1 MILEELRKKTLY
13 QNSIEI
19 WIGISEEKKIDWYN
33 TDNYQK
39 FIGFLLK
46 NELSLKQM
54 TICFDESDNARYGG
68 HNKKVFAN
76 NLAAINDT
84 NSYCY
89 SIKLKDSAIEL
100 IRKFEL

>member
-1 MILEELRKKTLY
+1 
-13 QNSIEI
+13 
-19 WIGISEEKKIDWYN
+19 
-33 TDNYQK
+33 
-39 FIGFLLK
+39 
-46 NELSLKQM
+46 M